1 MTELPLL
8 KLRKSNFGFIKNPI
22 KIIVNIINKTI
33 RFTKIILYFLY
44 TRIYSLLSIKVLK
57 FNKFNYDMVIHSKT
71 ISIT

>member
-8 KLRKSNFGFIKNPI
+8 KLRKSNFGLIKNQI

-33 RFTKIILYFLY
+33 IFTKIILYFLY
-44 TRIYSLLSIKVLK
+44 TKIYSLLSIKVLK

>member
-8 KLRKSNFGFIKNPI
+8 KLRKSNFGLIKNPI
-22 KIIVNIINKTI
+22 NIIVNIINKTI
-33 RFTKIILYFLY
+33 IFTKIILYFLY